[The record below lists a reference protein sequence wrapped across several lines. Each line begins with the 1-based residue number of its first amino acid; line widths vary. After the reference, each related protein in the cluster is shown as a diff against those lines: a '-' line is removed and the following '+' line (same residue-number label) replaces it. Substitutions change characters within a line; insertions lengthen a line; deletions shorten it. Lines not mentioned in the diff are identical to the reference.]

1 MPDTDDQDTATKSRI
16 ITHLNR
22 DHHDSLVR
30 YLEHYTHL
38 SHLRANS
45 AYLTT
50 LDLSSLTLTSG
61 SGPPTTTRTHHIPLT
76 PPMASY
82 AETRE
87 RVVAMDREARLA
99 LNRSETTVKEFLPP
113 TGIYAV
119 LFTTITFV
127 FLAYSQRWWFAPGQL
142 VEGWLGPG
150 FARFSFVMQP
160 WVLGVMLFMH
170 TTEMLYFMRYKL
182 IRHSVNPGSRLFWL
196 WTGTTFVEGAG
207 AFWRFNG
214 LVRGKEEARARK
226 GH

>member
-1 MPDTDDQDTATKSRI
+1 MPDTDDQDNATKSRI

-22 DHHDSLVR
+22 DHQDSLVR
-30 YLEHYTHL
+30 YLQHYTNL
-38 SHLRANS
+38 SPFRANS

-61 SGPPTTTRTHHIPLT
+61 SRSSKKIHHIPLT
-76 PPMASY
+76 PPMASLQ
-82 AETRE
+82 ETRE
-87 RVVAMDREARLA
+87 RVVAMDHEARLA
-99 LNRSETTVKEFLPP
+99 LNRSEITVKEFLPP
-113 TGIYAV
+113 TGIYGV
-119 LFTTITFV
+119 LFATITFV

-142 VEGWLGPG
+142 VERLLGPG

-182 IRHSVNPGSRLFWL
+182 IRHSVNPGSGLFWL

-214 LVRGKEEARARK
+214 LVREKEEARAKK

>member
-1 MPDTDDQDTATKSRI
+1 MPDTDDQDNATKSRI

-30 YLEHYTHL
+30 YLEHYTKL
-38 SHLRANS
+38 SPLRANS
-45 AYLTT
+45 AHLTT

-61 SGPPTTTRTHHIPLT
+61 SGPTTTRTHHIPLT

-87 RVVAMDREARLA
+87 RVVAMDREARRA

-127 FLAYSQRWWFAPGQL
+127 FLAYSQRWWFAPNQL
-142 VEGWLGPG
+142 VEAVLGPG
-150 FARFSFVMQP
+150 FARFSYVMQP
-160 WVLGVMLFMH
+160 WV
-170 TTEMLYFMRYKL
+170 
-182 IRHSVNPGSRLFWL
+182 
-196 WTGTTFVEGAG
+196 
-207 AFWRFNG
+207 
-214 LVRGKEEARARK
+214 
-226 GH
+226 

>member
-1 MPDTDDQDTATKSRI
+1 MAESEEKDNATKSRI
-16 ITHLNR
+16 ITHLNN

-38 SHLRANS
+38 SPLRANS

-61 SGPPTTTRTHHIPLT
+61 SGSSKKTHHIPLT

-82 AETRE
+82 AETRA

-99 LNRSETTVKEFLPP
+99 LNRSEITVKEFLPP
-113 TGIYAV
+113 TGVYGV
-119 LFTTITFV
+119 LFAIITVV

-142 VEGWLGPG
+142 VEQLLGPG
-150 FARFSFVMQP
+150 FARFSYVMQP

-170 TTEMLYFMRYKL
+170 TTEMLYFVQYKL

-214 LVRGKEEARARK
+214 LVRGKEEARAKK

>member
-1 MPDTDDQDTATKSRI
+1 MSDTEEQDNATKSRI

-30 YLEHYTHL
+30 YLQHYTNL
-38 SHLRANS
+38 SPLRANS

-50 LDLSSLTLTSG
+50 LDLSSLTLTCGSG
-61 SGPPTTTRTHHIPLT
+61 STTQTHRIPLT

-82 AETRE
+82 GETRE

-99 LNRSETTVKEFLPP
+99 LNRSEITVKEFLPP
-113 TGIYAV
+113 TGVYAV
-119 LFTTITFV
+119 LFATITLV
-127 FLAYSQRWWFAPGQL
+127 FLAYSQRWWFAPGQV
-142 VEGWLGPG
+142 VERVLGPG

-170 TTEMLYFMRYKL
+170 TTEMLYLMRYKL

-214 LVRGKEEARARK
+214 LVREKEEARAKK

>member
-1 MPDTDDQDTATKSRI
+1 MADTEEKDAATKIRI
-16 ITHLNR
+16 ITHLNN

-30 YLEHYTHL
+30 YLQHFTKL
-38 SHLRANS
+38 SPFRAQS

-61 SGPPTTTRTHHIPLT
+61 TGPTQKTHRIPLT

-82 AETRE
+82 GETRE

-99 LNRSETTVKEFLPP
+99 LHRSEITVKEFLPP
-113 TGIYAV
+113 TGVYGFFFA
-119 LFTTITFV
+119 TITFV
-127 FLAYSQRWWFAPGQL
+127 FLAYSQRWWFDGGGF
-142 VEGWLGPG
+142 VEAVLGTG
-150 FARFSFVMQP
+150 FARFSYVMQP
-160 WVLGVMLFMH
+160 WVFGVMLFMH

-214 LVRGKEEARARK
+214 LVKGKEEARARK